1 VVGFAT
7 ALGLDVPRRTS
18 ALVSMGPLKFTHEIF
33 TLLRLFERQTQ
44 DKRKA
49 FWSLLSL
56 LP

>member
-1 VVGFAT
+1 MVGFAT